1 MNRKQIIVVVV
12 LLLLCAN
19 IMAQNAMRMHYKDG
33 TKLDVPITQIDSV
46 TFVEK
51 DTPEEDVSLIGDW
64 LWGSKF
70 SEYYE
75 LISFKDDYT
84 FVAYDNY
91 FTYGFNT
98 MTYGWYLE
106 YGNLL
111 TLQSNGFGYSQKYT
125 WFITGLTDNA
135 LAVMTKMGQFVYYKL
150 QPEVFSLSV
159 NEQMNCPI
167 DGTIVF
173 ADGAVVNAD
182 GNRLIGLKEGSTYIL
197 IKRASDDKI
206 LAYKIIV
213 K

>member
-1 MNRKQIIVVVV
+1 MSRRKNGI
-12 LLLLCAN
+12 LLALMLCSTILL
-19 IMAQNAMRMHYKDG
+19 AQSAMRVHYKDG

-51 DTPEEDVSLIGDW
+51 DTPEEEVSLIGDW

-70 SEYYE
+70 SDYYE

-84 FVAYDNY
+84 FVTYDNY
-91 FTYGFNT
+91 FTYDFDT

-111 TLQSNGFGYSQKYT
+111 TLQSNGFGYSQRYT

-159 NEQMNCPI
+159 GEQLICPVE
-167 DGTIVF
+167 GTVVF

-182 GNRLIGLKEGSTYIL
+182 GNRLIGLRKGSSYIL
-197 IKRASDDKI
+197 IRRAIDDKI
-206 LAYKIIV
+206 VAYKIFV